1 MIGIKRPT
9 ATVFTAAIAG
19 TLLAA
24 AATGAHAQRL
34 NYATGFPSGT
44 IGAVAADAWA
54 EALEEYS
61 GGELTA
67 RVFPMSLLNF
77 AEMSAGVRDGVAD
90 AGFVVLPY
98 FPREFPISNMVAEL
112 SLALELDED
121 RDPEKDGM
129 AYAGAMTEFIFH
141 HCPDCVSEFQAQ
153 NQVFLGGSS
162 SLGYELLCSRE
173 VTSVDDLRG
182 KRLRAGGAQWSRWA
196 EHFGASAVSLSVNE
210 TYEGLSQGV
219 LDCTIHSATELSGFQ
234 LIDVVSDITVNL
246 PGGVFAGSGPNNMNR
261 ELWLSLTDDQRMA
274 VLRAAS
280 VMSAELTF
288 RYAEEGARNMQEARE
303 RGINIH
309 QPDAE
314 LVEASREFIRS
325 DLMAVADR
333 YEEHHGIEAAHEF
346 ADEFQALLDRW
357 IALVEDVDSA
367 ETLADLYWREAFSGV
382 EVSTYGQ

>member
-1 MIGIKRPT
+1 MIHRRRPIVPLLT
-9 ATVFTAAIAG
+9 ATVAG
-19 TLLAA
+19 ALLAA
-24 AATGAHAQRL
+24 TATGAQAQRL

-44 IGAVAADAWA
+44 IGAGAAETWA

-77 AEMSAGVRDGVAD
+77 AEMSAGVRDGIAD

-98 FPREFPISNMVAEL
+98 FPGEFPVSNMVAEL
-112 SLALELDED
+112 SLALELDEE

-129 AYAGAMTEFIFH
+129 AYAGAMTEFVFK

-173 VTSVDDLRG
+173 VTSADDLRG

-261 ELWLSLTDDQRMA
+261 ELWLSLNDEQRSA

-288 RYAEEGARNMQEARE
+288 RYAEEGARNMQEARD
-303 RGINIH
+303 RGIAIH
-309 QPDAE
+309 EPDGD
-314 LVEASREFIRS
+314 LLEASREFIRS
-325 DLMAVADR
+325 DLTAVADR
-333 YEEHHGIEAAHEF
+333 YKEQHDIEAAHEI
-346 ADEFQALLDRW
+346 ADQFQELLDRW
-357 IALVEDVDSA
+357 IVLVADVDSA
-367 ETLADLYWREAFSGV
+367 DALADLYWREAFSV
-382 EVSTYGQ
+382 IDVSTYGR